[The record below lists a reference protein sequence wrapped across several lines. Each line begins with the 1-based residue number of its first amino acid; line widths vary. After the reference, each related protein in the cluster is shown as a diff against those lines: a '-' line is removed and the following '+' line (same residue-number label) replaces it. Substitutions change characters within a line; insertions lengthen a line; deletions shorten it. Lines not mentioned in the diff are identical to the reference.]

1 MSSRSSTSIRSS
13 RFPPV
18 MVAMFVVGIA
28 AAVALAQRPVDPV
41 TTELALSADMAESA
55 RRFLSAL
62 TPQQRARAV
71 FAVTSDERLRWHYV
85 PQPRPGIAFKELS
98 DAQRALAFGFL
109 STAVS
114 RRGFLKATSIM
125 ALDEVLRRRDGSSI
139 RDAGAYFLCVFGEPS
154 TSATWGFRVEGH
166 HLSLNL
172 TLVDGQ
178 RPVES
183 PAFFGANPARVPS
196 GLLLADTRV
205 LGREEDLGFQ
215 LLTSLDTAQRKAAVF
230 QAAAP
235 DDILTGPRAKLT
247 MLPGLTADRMTPAQR
262 KLLDALLEEVSGS
275 LPRELAERE
284 RARIAA
290 AAPADLFFTWA
301 GGAASGQPHYFRLAG
316 PAFIYEFDNTQA
328 SANHV
333 HSVWHARDLAGGD
346 FGLDLLRQHYTQS
359 HPPAPSEPTP

>member
-1 MSSRSSTSIRSS
+1 MSS

-18 MVAMFVVGIA
+18 MVAMFAVGIA

-62 TPQQRARAV
+62 APAQRARAV

-85 PQPRPGIAFKELS
+85 PQPRPGIAFRELN
-98 DAQRALAFGFL
+98 DAQRALAYGFL
-109 STAVS
+109 ATAVS
-114 RRGFLKATSIM
+114 RRGFLKATGIM

-139 RDAGAYFLCVFGEPS
+139 RDAGAYFLTVFGEPS

-172 TLVDGQ
+172 TLVDGV

-183 PAFFGANPARVPS
+183 PAFFGANPSHVPS

-215 LLTSLDTAQRKAAVF
+215 LLTSLDAAQRKAATF

-235 DDILTGPRAKLT
+235 DDILTGPGVKLRA
-247 MLPGLTADRMTPAQR
+247 LPGLAADRMSAAQR
-262 KLLDALLEEVSGS
+262 KVLDALLDEVAGS
-275 LPRELAERE
+275 LPRELADRE

-290 AAPADLFFTWA
+290 AAPADLVFTWA
-301 GGAASGQPHYFRLAG
+301 GAGAAGQPHYFRLAG
-316 PAFIYEFDNTQA
+316 SGFIYEFDNTQG

-333 HSVWHARDLAGGD
+333 HTVWHARDAAGGD
-346 FGLDLLRQHYTQS
+346 FGVDLLRQHYTQS
-359 HPPAPSEPTP
+359 HAPPARDPTP

>member
-1 MSSRSSTSIRSS
+1 MSS

-41 TTELALSADMAESA
+41 STELALSADMAESA

-62 TPQQRARAV
+62 TPAQRARAV
-71 FAVTSDERLRWHYV
+71 FAVTSEERLRWHYV
-85 PQPRPGIAFKELS
+85 PQPRPGIAFKELN
-98 DAQRALAFGFL
+98 DAQRSLAYGFL
-109 STAVS
+109 STALS

-125 ALDEVLRRRDGSSI
+125 ALDEVLRKRDGSSI
-139 RDAGAYFLCVFGEPS
+139 RDAGAYFVSVFGEPS

-172 TLVDGQ
+172 TLVDGV

-196 GLLLADTRV
+196 GFLLADTRV

-215 LLTSLDTAQRKAAVF
+215 LFGSLDIPQRKVAVF
-230 QAAAP
+230 QSAAP
-235 DDILTGPRAKLT
+235 DDILTPPGAKLT
-247 MLPGLTADRMTPAQR
+247 ALPGLGADRMTAAQR
-262 KLLDALLEEVSGS
+262 KLLDALLDEVAGS
-275 LPRELAERE
+275 LPRELADRE

-290 AAPADLFFTWA
+290 AAPAELVFTWA
-301 GGAASGQPHYFRLAG
+301 GSAAAGQPHYFRITGSSFL
-316 PAFIYEFDNTQA
+316 YEFDNTQG

-333 HSVWHARDLAGGD
+333 HTVWHAREPGGGD

-359 HPPAPSEPTP
+359 HAPGSREPTP